1 MQELL
6 KNNARAPR
14 PQRVSPPGIKAF
26 FPSPYVIVQTRVTP
40 WLQPPQWITP
50 YGSVPLV
57 RYSSIGLKGD
67 YLNIHGTNLVSF
79 KEQLQQYQWHIH
91 PVNTTVFERLQSV
104 FYGQNTAV
112 LLSYLNGKKPI
123 AMASK
128 GRCSI
133 EIWADN
139 KTTLWHGTI
148 HHKQKYQLEQCDAP
162 PASVIIDTKM
172 TDMTHWDNNI
182 ALYINE

>member
-1 MQELL
+1 MVPIIIYTFVTHHQSNQ
-6 KNNARAPR
+6 KHNA
-14 PQRVSPPGIKAF
+14 ITNEF
-26 FPSPYVIVQTRVTP
+26 FTTTHT

-67 YLNIHGTNLVSF
+67 YLNIHGTNLESF

-112 LLSYLNGKKPI
+112 LLSYLNGKTSI
-123 AMASK
+123 AMVKKGDVALKFGLMMKHPYGMAPFTTSK
-128 GRCSI
+128 
-133 EIWADN
+133 
-139 KTTLWHGTI
+139 
-148 HHKQKYQLEQCDAP
+148 KYQLEQCDAP

-172 TDMTHWDNNI
+172 TDMTYWDNNI